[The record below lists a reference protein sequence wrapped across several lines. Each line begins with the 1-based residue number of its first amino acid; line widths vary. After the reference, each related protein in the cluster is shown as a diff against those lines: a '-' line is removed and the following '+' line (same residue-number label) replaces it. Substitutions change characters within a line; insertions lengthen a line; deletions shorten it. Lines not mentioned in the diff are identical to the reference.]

1 MAVAKKMMRKT
12 RSKTAKRKSMQKK
25 YAKTSK
31 KSLCKN
37 KKAYACVATPGCKM
51 TKGKKRQFCRT
62 KKNKKH

>member
-1 MAVAKKMMRKT
+1 MPSKMVRKT

-31 KSLCKN
+31 KSVCKS
-37 KKAYACVATPGCKM
+37 KKAYACAATPGCKM